1 MPRSALARPVAH
13 TFATSYLRHHR
24 GIDLRSAELE
34 LGQALVGHT
43 GHGWTN
49 LVDHLRSR
57 GVTDTE
63 LVAMDL
69 AQTSRKGRLID
80 TLRDRLIIPVT
91 HADGRITGF
100 VGRDT
105 SSNPRAP
112 KYRNPTRT
120 VTFDKSDCLYRPTH
134 HCVPDAAVVIVEGAL
149 DALAITAAASRPRL
163 IQQISRARPSASA
176 LHRPRPTGPCTSA
189 VNQWSS
195 PSTAATPA
203 PTAPSDG
210 STRSAGRPDSSPSSP
225 GSPPGWIPPT
235 GSPDTAPTDWPR
247 STPRIAG
254 RPMTPTTTRSERQ
267 S

>member
-1 MPRSALARPVAH
+1 MDRGYEINALAWQWLARPVAN

-24 GIDLRSAELE
+24 GIDLRTAELE

-57 GVTDTE
+57 GVTDSE

-69 AQTSRKGRLID
+69 AQTSRQGRLID

-91 HADGRITGF
+91 HPDGRITGF

-163 IQQISRARPSASA
+163 IQQISPCATLGVSVTPAQAHRA
-176 LHRPRPTGPCTSA
+176 LHLSSEPVVIALDGDHAGADGTLRWVDALCRQAGQLALVTRLPDGRGSRRLAHPTRRRRTGRVPPRP
-189 VNQWSS
+189 
-195 PSTAATPA
+195 
-203 PTAPSDG
+203 
-210 STRSAGRPDSSPSSP
+210 
-225 GSPPGWIPPT
+225 
-235 GSPDTAPTDWPR
+235 
-247 STPRIAG
+247 
-254 RPMTPTTTRSERQ
+254 
-267 S
+267 